1 MSWWGRYVPG
11 VFLKCKLL
19 ITFRTIHVSSIVN
32 GSVADSTQ
40 GDGLVLVV
48 DDEQDVADTYALR
61 LTRRYETRVA
71 YGGEEA
77 LELMDDAVDAVLLDR
92 RMPDIHGDDVLD
104 EIRSQG
110 YDCAVIMLTAVDPDL
125 NILEMEFDDYLCKP
139 IERETLLDALD
150 QHLDRPTQGEDSDV
164 IAEFLSVVSK
174 IDVLESELSHTE
186 RTNSEEYRQLKSRAE
201 ELGPIVQEKV
211 DDIDELLETH
221 QSIARGN

>member
-1 MSWWGRYVPG
+1 MSSAA
-11 VFLKCKLL
+11 
-19 ITFRTIHVSSIVN
+19 T

-61 LTRRYETRVA
+61 LTGRYESRVA

-77 LELMDDAVDAVLLDR
+77 LELMDEAVDAVLLDR
-92 RMPDIHGDDVLD
+92 RMPGIHGDDVLE

-110 YDCAVIMLTAVDPDL
+110 YDCIVIMLTAVDPDL

-139 IERETLLDALD
+139 IERETLLDSLD
-150 QHLDRPTQGEDSDV
+150 QHLDRPTHDEESDV

-186 RTNSEEYRQLKSRAE
+186 RTDSEEYRQLKSRAE

-211 DDIDELLETH
+211 DDVDELLETH